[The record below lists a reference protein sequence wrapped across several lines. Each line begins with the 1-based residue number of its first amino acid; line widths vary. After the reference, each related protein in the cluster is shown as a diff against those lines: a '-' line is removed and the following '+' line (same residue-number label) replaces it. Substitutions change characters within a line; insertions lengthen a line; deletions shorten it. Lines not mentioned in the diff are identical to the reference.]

1 MSLSNWLKNL
11 FIPGGKNNYR
21 ARILHPSF
29 LSAFIFL
36 FLLNQTLIN
45 FVALLKPGV
54 LGYSSD
60 ISPER
65 VIELTNDERAKHGLK
80 PLKNDSS
87 LNEAALRKAGDM
99 FAFDYWAHQSPSG
112 REPWSFLKEVGYDYR
127 VAGENLARDFY
138 DADSAIEAWMKSQ
151 THRENI
157 LNPKFAE
164 IGVSVVDGTLG
175 GISTTLVVQFFG
187 AKTGSSLY
195 AEASE
200 LDQEPLFTAQMETKT
215 LVSDQSETLS
225 LATLAEETKTPVN
238 PLYLTKAVGG
248 FFFGLVLVA
257 LVIDGYFV
265 WKKKIYRSTGRTTS
279 HAVFLAVMFFLIL
292 LSGSQGLV
300 N

>member
-1 MSLSNWLKNL
+1 MIFPAWLKDL
-11 FIPGGKNNYR
+11 FVPGGKNNYR

-29 LSAFIFL
+29 LSGFIFL
-36 FLLNQTLIN
+36 FLLSQTLIS
-45 FVALLKPGV
+45 FIALLRPGV

-60 ISPER
+60 ITPER
-65 VIELTNDERAKHGLK
+65 VIQLTNDERIRRGLK
-80 PLKNDSS
+80 PLKNDAS

-138 DADSAIEAWMKSQ
+138 DADSAVEAWMKSQ

-157 LNPKFAE
+157 LNPKFSE
-164 IGVSVVDGTLG
+164 IGISVVDGTLG
-175 GISTTLVVQFFG
+175 GISTTLIVQLFG
-187 AKTGSSLY
+187 TKAGSSIY

-200 LDQEPLFTAQMETKT
+200 PGQEPVFTVPIETEEP
-215 LVSDQSETLS
+215 VFDQSEGVS
-225 LATLAEETKTPVN
+225 LAALAEGERLPIN
-238 PLYLTKAVGG
+238 PLYLTKLLGV
-248 FFFGLVLVA
+248 FLFGLVVVA
-257 LVIDGYFV
+257 LLIDGYFV
-265 WKKKIYRSTGRTTS
+265 FKKKIYRSTGRTTS
-279 HAVFLAVMFFLIL
+279 HAIFLAVMFFLIL